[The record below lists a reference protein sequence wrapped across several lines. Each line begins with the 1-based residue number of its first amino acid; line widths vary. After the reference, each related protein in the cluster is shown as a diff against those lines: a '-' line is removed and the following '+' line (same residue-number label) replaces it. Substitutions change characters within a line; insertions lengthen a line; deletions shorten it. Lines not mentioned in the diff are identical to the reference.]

1 MLHACGRRRAV
12 LGPGDAIP
20 TARVWAA
27 PGEPAVTLVEA
38 VEGAGDVLL
47 CFYPFDWSPG

>member
-1 MLHACGRRRAV
+1 MLE
-12 LGPGDAIP
+12 PGSALP

-27 PGEPAVTLVEA
+27 PGEPATDLRDA
-38 VEGAGDVLL
+38 IAGPDAALL